1 MLLPSEVIN
10 YTGLILL
17 LIGGIFLLLEAI
29 IISAI
34 LIYGEIQDLPVNAV
48 KRKAQI
54 RSYTD
59 IIERS

>member
-17 LIGGIFLLLEAI
+17 LIGGIFLLEAI
-29 IISAI
+29 IISAF
-34 LIYGEIQDLPVNAV
+34 LSYGEIQDLPVNAV

>member
-1 MLLPSEVIN
+1 MLLSSEVIN

-17 LIGGIFLLLEAI
+17 LIGGIFLLEAI
-29 IISAI
+29 IICAI
-34 LIYGEIQDLPVNAV
+34 LLYGEIQDLPVNAV

-54 RSYTD
+54 RSYTN

>member
-1 MLLPSEVIN
+1 MLLSSEVIN

-17 LIGGIFLLLEAI
+17 LIGVIFLLEAI

-34 LIYGEIQDLPVNAV
+34 LLYGEIQDLPVNAV

-54 RSYTD
+54 RSYTN
-59 IIERS
+59 IIKRS

>member
-1 MLLPSEVIN
+1 MLLPSEIIN

-17 LIGGIFLLLEAI
+17 LIGVIFLLEAI

-34 LIYGEIQDLPVNAV
+34 FLYGEIQDLPVNAV

-54 RSYTD
+54 RRYTN

>member
-1 MLLPSEVIN
+1 MLLTSEIIN

-17 LIGGIFLLLEAI
+17 LIGGIFLLEAI

-34 LIYGEIQDLPVNAV
+34 FLYGEIQDLPVNAV

-54 RSYTD
+54 RSYTN

>member
-1 MLLPSEVIN
+1 MLLPGEIII
-10 YTGLILL
+10 YTGLMLL
-17 LIGGIFLLLEAI
+17 LIGGIFLFEAV

-34 LIYGEIQDLPVNAV
+34 LLYGEIQDLPVNAV

>member
-10 YTGLILL
+10 YTDLILL
-17 LIGGIFLLLEAI
+17 LIGGIFLLEAV

-34 LIYGEIQDLPVNAV
+34 LLYGEIQDLPVNAV